1 MKRLTK
7 DQLLKRALIHAFYII
22 EHTATIREVS
32 QKFGWAIG
40 TIERDIERIKY
51 TNPELYKQVKAQLR
65 NNQRIGWLQ
74 GATSTNKIRWGK
86 RGNEND

>member
-32 QKFGWAIG
+32 QKFGWGIG
-40 TIERDIERIKY
+40 TVERDIERIKN

-74 GATSTNKIRWGK
+74 GATITNAKKKGL
-86 RGNEND
+86 NTND